1 MLERAA
7 HTADELVRE
16 LLELP
21 NDEARRARL
30 QRELATGAH
39 QHELLT
45 ALKDLSERQ
54 LGADTTVAL
63 ATADLLVFAAD
74 VVGQPEHKAM
84 GLLARADAL
93 RVQGKFP
100 AAVTAYDQAGTL
112 AKKLRQ
118 PVTWARTRT
127 GWVLAMLYIG
137 RGQEVLGTAEEAL
150 QVLLDHHE
158 YLRAGA
164 LSLNT
169 GLVCYELGQYGRSL
183 QLYERAQRLYE
194 RAVEA
199 QPDLGDVAEE
209 RIAKAK
215 ANMAVNQALLGDFD
229 QAISLYEAA
238 RDVFKRH
245 GEQDAMLRVEHYI
258 AALYAGQGQLTRA
271 LRVHADALAAA
282 ERAGLADTVVEVSL
296 EMIRCNAGLNRHA
309 EALELAEQLIVRC
322 EASASPTEAAKARLA
337 AARARAALGEVEPAL
352 TQLTQAAAIFSATG
366 QEAGLA
372 ETALLRARLQLAEHD
387 WPASVA
393 SAEDALITFAERG
406 LTVPRAQAELVL
418 AHAHLEQ
425 HNPDAAAAHAEAALD
440 LTDERGLLPLSHQ
453 AHHVLGR
460 VADEAGNAPAA
471 LAEYDAAIAD
481 LERVQSRL
489 ATELRVD
496 FLGDKLAL
504 FNDAIDACLR
514 SDQPRRA
521 FGYLERAKSRALVD
535 YLTSNADVHI
545 RADDPAEQALLDEL
559 AALRSE
565 HHWFYTRLHG
575 LSSGE
580 PEEPG
585 AVERDA
591 LTTAVTEREKRI
603 GRVLERLAL
612 LRDAEGLEALGGG
625 APTHVI
631 APPEVPHGSVLLE
644 YLLHDDHGL
653 VFVVSPGGLH
663 ATELP
668 AGSREIR
675 RLLGRWQVNL
685 DAVARALRHGDSL
698 VSLSH
703 NARGILYAL
712 YRALIEPVADQLQG
726 AERLVVIPYGPAH
739 AVPFHALF
747 DGQRHLIE
755 SFQVASAPSSALLGL
770 SERRPRQTG
779 RGALVVGHSH
789 AGELPGVIAEAR
801 AVAALLDGTCLL
813 EAEATCAAVIHNA
826 PRHDILHLAAH
837 GEARLDNPLFAHLNL
852 ADGQLSMVDVFN
864 LRLDGALVT
873 LSACET
879 GRSAVR
885 GGDELVGLS
894 RGFLF
899 AGAATLVQSL
909 WRVDDSSTP
918 RLMQAFY
925 TGLTS
930 GMPPGGA
937 LRSAQRSMLEEGLH
951 PHLWGAFQVVGSDG
965 QHIAEDSR

>member
-7 HTADELVRE
+7 PTADELVRQ

-21 NDEARRARL
+21 HDEARRARL
-30 QRELATGAH
+30 QRELATGAR
-39 QHELLT
+39 QDELLT
-45 ALKDLSERQ
+45 ALKDVSERQ
-54 LGADTTVAL
+54 LGADTAVAL

-74 VVGQPEHKAM
+74 VARQPEHRAM

-93 RVQGKFP
+93 RVQGKLP
-100 AAVTAYDQAGTL
+100 AAVTAYDQAATL

-127 GWVLAMLYIG
+127 GWVLAMHYVG

-183 QLYERAQRLYE
+183 QLYQRAQLLYE

-199 QPDLGDVAEE
+199 QPELADVAEE

-238 RDVFKRH
+238 RDVFERH
-245 GEQDAMLRVEHYI
+245 GEQDAKLRVEHYI

-296 EMIRCNAGLNRHA
+296 EMIRCYAGLNRHTD
-309 EALELAEQLIVRC
+309 ALELSEQLIARC

-337 AARARAALGEVEPAL
+337 AARALAALGEVEPAL
-352 TQLTQAAAIFSATG
+352 SQLTSAAAIFSETG

-393 SAEDALITFAERG
+393 SAQDALLTFAERG

-418 AHAHLEQ
+418 AHAQLEQ
-425 HNPDAAAAHAEAALD
+425 HHPVEATAHAEAALD
-440 LTDERGLLPLSHQ
+440 LTQERGLLPLSHQ

-460 VADEAGNAPAA
+460 VADQAGNETAA

-489 ATELRVD
+489 ATELRVE

-504 FNDAIDACLR
+504 FNDAIDASLR
-514 SDQPRRA
+514 ADQPHRA

-535 YLTSNADVHI
+535 YLTSNAEVHI

-559 AALRSE
+559 AALRAE

-575 LSSGE
+575 LSAE
-580 PEEPG
+580 TDAPG
-585 AVERDA
+585 AIERGA
-591 LTTAVTEREKRI
+591 LNTAVKEREKSI

-625 APTHVI
+625 APASAV
-631 APPEVPHGSVLLE
+631 APPNVPDGSVLLE
-644 YLLHDDHGL
+644 YLLRDDHGL
-653 VFVVSPGGLH
+653 VFVVTAGELH
-663 ATELP
+663 ATELR
-668 AGSREIR
+668 AGGREIR

-685 DAVARALRHGDSL
+685 DAVARALRQGESL

-703 NARGILYAL
+703 NARGILHAL
-712 YRALIEPVADQLQG
+712 YRALIEPVANQLEG
-726 AERLVVIPYGPAH
+726 AERLVIIPYGPAH

-747 DGQRHLIE
+747 DGTRHLIE
-755 SFQVASAPSSALLGL
+755 YLRIASAPSSALLGL
-770 SERRPRQTG
+770 SERRPRHTG

-789 AGELPGVIAEAR
+789 AGELPGVLAEAR
-801 AVAALLDGTCLL
+801 AVAALMDSICLL
-813 EAEATCAAVIHNA
+813 EAEATCAAVIDNA
-826 PRHDILHLAAH
+826 PRRDIVHLAAH

-885 GGDELVGLS
+885 GGDELVGLT

-930 GMPPGGA
+930 GLPPGGA
-937 LRSAQRSMLEEGLH
+937 LRAAQRSMLDEGLH
-951 PHLWGAFQVVGSDG
+951 PHLWGAFQLVGRDG
-965 QHIAEDSR
+965 HHSAEDSR